1 MHHSLKHFTK
11 RTKLV
16 LHLIYVKGN
25 KGNTSKFGSV
35 MQVTYL
41 FANLLTRYRSN
52 PSLNMNSSE
61 DSFEAPWL
69 KIPKAFQNFLPL
81 QEHLAT
87 STVVL
92 TSVNNATSFVEQKL
106 YKCLGQTYYVPS
118 LDRVYRNHAGGK
130 FLRIIHPEKFFLV

>member
-1 MHHSLKHFTK
+1 
-11 RTKLV
+11 
-16 LHLIYVKGN
+16 
-25 KGNTSKFGSV
+25 
-35 MQVTYL
+35 
-41 FANLLTRYRSN
+41 
-52 PSLNMNSSE
+52 MNSSE

-87 STVVL
+87 FTVVL

-130 FLRIIHPEKFFLV
+130 FLRIIQPEKFFLV